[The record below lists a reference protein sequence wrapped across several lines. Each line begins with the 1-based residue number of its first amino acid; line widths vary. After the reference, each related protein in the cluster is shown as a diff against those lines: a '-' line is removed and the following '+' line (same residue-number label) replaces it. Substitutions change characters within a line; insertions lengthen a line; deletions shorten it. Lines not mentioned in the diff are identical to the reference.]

1 MLDAVA
7 WRDLFRSP
15 GHWWL
20 MPSIPLTKEQ
30 LQQAVDAVAQ
40 CGTVTGASR
49 FLNLNRATL
58 EGRLREARRQG
69 YVATVT
75 PPLVMKG
82 QSVLRDKEGNE
93 VARWDKTK
101 LAGRDD
107 AEVAHVPEPRRI
119 SKISTYYDQ
128 LGNVAAQWVSER
140 PEDVAREKA
149 WEAFAAELAKALP
162 RAKPTKGPARANSD
176 LLAVYPVGD
185 HHVGMLAWED
195 ETGGENYDLK
205 IAENLLA
212 AASERLI
219 ETCPPCDQAVLAF
232 LGDFLHTDGYAAMTP
247 THGHLLD
254 ADGRYPKMIEVAV
267 RMIRAM
273 VTAALERHKRVHVI
287 VSTGNHDIATSA
299 FMRIMLAA
307 LYENEP
313 RVTVDKAPT
322 RFHYYEW
329 GKVLLGVHHGDKVKM
344 DKLPAVMA
352 HDRHEAWGRTAHRIW
367 LTGHVHHDSRKE
379 YPGCHVE
386 SFGVLAPLD
395 AYASAGGYRSQRSMK
410 ALVFHREHGE
420 QERHTVRP
428 SMLELAA

>member
-1 MLDAVA
+1 MPNPGLSKDA
-7 WRDLFRSP
+7 
-15 GHWWL
+15 
-20 MPSIPLTKEQ
+20 
-30 LQQAVDAVAQ
+30 LQAAVDALAEH
-40 CGTVTGASR
+40 GTIAR
-49 FLNLNRATL
+49 ACIALNLNRATY

-69 YVATVT
+69 FTSTRV
-75 PPLVMKG
+75 PQMVMKG
-82 QSVLRDKEGNE
+82 QSVLRDKDGNE

-101 LAGRDD
+101 LAGRGDED
-107 AEVAHVPEPRRI
+107 VTHVPDPK
-119 SKISTYYDQ
+119 KITKVSTYYDQ

-140 PEDVAREKA
+140 PEDVAREA
-149 WEAFAAELAKALP
+149 LWTAFADKLAEKLP
-162 RAKPTKGPARANSD
+162 RVKPTKGPAKANAD

-195 ETGGENYDLK
+195 ETGDANYDLK
-205 IAENLLA
+205 IAGELLA

-232 LGDFLHTDGYAAMTP
+232 LGDFLHYDSFAAVTP

-254 ADGRYPKMIEVAV
+254 ADGRFPKMVDAGV

-273 VTAALERHKRVHVI
+273 VAAALDRHKRVHI
-287 VSTGNHDIATSA
+287 IFSTGNHDIATSA

-307 LYENEP
+307 LYEDEP
-313 RVTVDKAPT
+313 RVTVDKTPS
-322 RFHYYEW
+322 RFHSYEW
-329 GKVLLGVHHGDKVKM
+329 GRCLLGVHHGDRVKM

-352 HDRHEAWGRTAHRIW
+352 HDRHEAWGRTTHRIW

-379 YPGCHVE
+379 FPGCHVE

-428 SMLELAA
+428 SMLEVAA